1 MEASCLLSSIVALK
15 VDELRERVQSAG
27 AFVCI
32 GSILDEVGDAFV
44 DFDVVG
50 CELGGRQFCGGR
62 GSAGEATTR

>member
-1 MEASCLLSSIVALK
+1 MEASCLLSSIVALE

-27 AFVCI
+27 SFVCI

-50 CELGGRQFCGGR
+50 CELGG
-62 GSAGEATTR
+62 